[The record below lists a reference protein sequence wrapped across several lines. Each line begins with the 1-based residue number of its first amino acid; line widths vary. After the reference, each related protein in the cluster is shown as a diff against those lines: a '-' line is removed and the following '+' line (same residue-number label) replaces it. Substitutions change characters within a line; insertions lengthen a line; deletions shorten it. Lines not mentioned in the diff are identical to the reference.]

1 MNRQDVF
8 AYTIQLES
16 LILTTLRVI
25 IMVSS
30 AKLLVFNLSDIKK
43 QPTSLLKLYF
53 LCVISINSPR
63 ALVGARP
70 SGCFY
75 GILLGSGGG
84 VLYQSPQSGDTAG
97 VLPYGLLMLSDR
109 AVEGIDKD

>member
-30 AKLLVFNLSDIKK
+30 AKLLVFNLSDVKK
-43 QPTSLLKLYF
+43 QPTSLLKLLF
-53 LCVISINSPR
+53 FMCNINFNSPR

-70 SGCFY
+70 SG
-75 GILLGSGGG
+75 
-84 VLYQSPQSGDTAG
+84 
-97 VLPYGLLMLSDR
+97 
-109 AVEGIDKD
+109 